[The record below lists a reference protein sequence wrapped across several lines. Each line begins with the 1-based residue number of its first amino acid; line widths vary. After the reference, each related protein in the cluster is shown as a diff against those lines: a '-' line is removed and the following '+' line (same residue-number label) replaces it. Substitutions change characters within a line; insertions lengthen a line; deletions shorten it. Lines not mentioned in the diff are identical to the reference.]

1 MTTAFL
7 ILGVVLFVIVLVI
20 VLIAA
25 LVSVIHNKKE
35 REKDEEEQLKIPHH
49 KKESQQE
56 INEEEQLEIPHYKK
70 ESQQEIAGEE
80 GEQVVASRCEE
91 ICKEYEGGLFNSFCF
106 CDSRGYSSEI
116 DHIVITLGGIFIIE
130 TKNWSGIIEGN
141 PSDETWLQ
149 TKPNVDQQKEV
160 KNPILQNEKHI
171 QHLKHRFQTNPPKR
185 TSRIVFSGSVTLEVD
200 DNRLF
205 TVQSAQDFIQQKTE
219 EAHYSRQ
226 YVERIYNQLQDI
238 LNHYG
243 ITKEEHLKN
252 IQERNRYQ

>member
-1 MTTAFL
+1 MNTVFL
-7 ILGVVLFVIVLVI
+7 ILGVILFVIVLVI

-56 INEEEQLEIPHYKK
+56 I
-70 ESQQEIAGEE
+70 AGEE
-80 GEQVVASRCEE
+80 GEHIVASRCKK

-116 DHIVITLGGIFIIE
+116 DHIVITRGGIFIIE
-130 TKNWSGIIEGN
+130 TKNWSGILKGH

-149 TKPNVDQQKEV
+149 IKLNVDQQKEV

-252 IQERNRYQ
+252 IQERNRYP

>member
-1 MTTAFL
+1 MNTAFL
-7 ILGVVLFVIVLVI
+7 ILGVILFIIVLVI

-49 KKESQQE
+49 EKESQQE
-56 INEEEQLEIPHYKK
+56 INEEEQLEIPHPKT

-116 DHIVITLGGIFIIE
+116 DHIVITRGGIFIIE

-149 TKPNVDQQKEV
+149 TKPNVDQKKKSRTRFFKT
-160 KNPILQNEKHI
+160 KN
-171 QHLKHRFQTNPPKR
+171 
-185 TSRIVFSGSVTLEVD
+185 TSSI
-200 DNRLF
+200 
-205 TVQSAQDFIQQKTE
+205 
-219 EAHYSRQ
+219 
-226 YVERIYNQLQDI
+226 
-238 LNHYG
+238 
-243 ITKEEHLKN
+243 
-252 IQERNRYQ
+252 